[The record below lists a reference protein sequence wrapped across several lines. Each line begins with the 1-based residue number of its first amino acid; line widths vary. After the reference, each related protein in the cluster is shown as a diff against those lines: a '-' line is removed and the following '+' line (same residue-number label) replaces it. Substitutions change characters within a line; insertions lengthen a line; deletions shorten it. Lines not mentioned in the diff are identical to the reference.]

1 MQNKEP
7 IIISLGGSMV
17 VPDLPNPSF
26 INKFRD
32 LILGW
37 IENNNKRFFIIVGGG
52 KTCRRY
58 QDALSHTIEATTED
72 LDWIGIYST
81 HLNAQ
86 LLRLSFSKKAYH
98 DIVTDPA
105 VISSISDN
113 VIVGAGWEPGCST
126 DMDAVLTA
134 EKLNAKKII
143 NISNIDYIYDTDPKI
158 HPNAKKFENLT
169 WDEYRSLITFEWK
182 AGLNS
187 PFDPIASKRAQELG
201 IEVYFISGN
210 DLESLENCINNL
222 PFVGTT
228 IK

>member
-32 LILGW
+32 LVLGW
-37 IENNNKRFFIIVGGG
+37 VENNNKRFFIIVGGG

-58 QDALSHTIEATTED
+58 QDALKHTIEATTED

-86 LLRLSFSKKAYH
+86 LLRLSFGKKAFSS
-98 DIVTDPA
+98 IVTDPS
-105 VISSISDN
+105 VISDITDN
-113 VIVGAGWEPGCST
+113 VIIGAGWEPGCST

-143 NISNIDYIYDTDPKI
+143 NISNIDYIYDTDPNI

-169 WDEYRSLITFEWK
+169 WDEYRALITFEWK

-201 IEVYFISGN
+201 MEVYFISGN
-210 DLESLENCINNL
+210 DLESLENCINGL
-222 PFVGTT
+222 PFIGTT